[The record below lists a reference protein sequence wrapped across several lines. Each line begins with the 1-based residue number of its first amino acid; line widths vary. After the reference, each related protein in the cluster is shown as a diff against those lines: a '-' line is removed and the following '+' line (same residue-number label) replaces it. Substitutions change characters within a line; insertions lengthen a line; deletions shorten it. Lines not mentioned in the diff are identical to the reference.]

1 MKRSL
6 SVVEPL
12 TAERKQALQDS
23 VRDPSCGAVIT
34 FEGVVRNHN
43 EGKEVRALF
52 YEACESLALSEAAN
66 IFSEAKEKFAY
77 TNAVCVHRT
86 GELSIG
92 DTAVYVAVTAGLG
105 YGFDSYAVNIYGL
118 VLPEIKKTLQITE
131 EQEAMLNWLSSKNV
145 RHVRAVEK

>member
-1 MKRSL
+1 MILQTDYKFAISD
-6 SVVEPL
+6 EPL

-52 YEACESLALSEAAN
+52 YEACESLALSEAAH

-92 DTAVYVAVTAGLG
+92 DTAVYVAVSAAHRGEAFAACRYIIDEVKHRLPIWKKETYRDGQ
-105 YGFDSYAVNIYGL
+105 SSWVNCHH
-118 VLPEIKKTLQITE
+118 E
-131 EQEAMLNWLSSKNV
+131 
-145 RHVRAVEK
+145 H